1 MADDTIVELEFD
13 MADADFFLV
22 QASERAECEI
32 RLDAVYQRSDGSVL
46 QFVSVQGADPDQVLA
61 LSENA
66 PGIRAARHV
75 TGDVDSALFEFVS
88 ETAVAT
94 ALADNE
100 SVFTDVTAVAG
111 EGKLVAEVPS
121 HVDVSGVIEAFL
133 EEYPAA
139 ELAARRETDHRVPT
153 LTADQQRSRL
163 VADLT
168 DRQLQALRTAHA
180 RGYFEWPRDVRAD
193 EVAADLEVSTPTF
206 AQHLRVAE
214 RKLLDTLFEED

>member
-1 MADDTIVELEFD
+1 MPNDTIVELEFD
-13 MADADFFLV
+13 MTDADFFLV

-46 QFVSVQGADPDQVLA
+46 QFVSVKGADPEQVLD
-61 LSENA
+61 LSQDA
-66 PGIRAARHV
+66 PGIKAVRHV
-75 TGDVDSALFEFVS
+75 SGDVDSALFEFVS
-88 ETAVAT
+88 ETPVAT

-111 EGKLVAEVPS
+111 EARLVAEVPS
-121 HVDVSGVIEAFL
+121 HVNVSAVIQAFL
-133 EEYPAA
+133 EEYPSAT
-139 ELAARRETDHRVPT
+139 LAARRETDIRVPT

-163 VADLT
+163 VEGLT

-193 EVAADLEVSTPTF
+193 DVAADLDISTATF

-214 RKLLDTLFEED
+214 RKLLDTLFGED

>member
-1 MADDTIVELEFD
+1 MTNDTIVELEFD
-13 MADADFFLV
+13 MAGADFFLV

-46 QFVSVQGADPDQVLA
+46 QFVSVQGADPAQVLA
-61 LSENA
+61 LSREA
-66 PGIRAARHV
+66 PGIKDARHV
-75 TGDVDSALFEFVS
+75 SGDIESALFEFIS
-88 ETAVAT
+88 ETPVAT

-111 EGKLVAEVPS
+111 EGRLVAEVPS
-121 HVDVSGVIEAFL
+121 HVNVSRVIEAFL

-139 ELAARRETDHRVPT
+139 ELAARRETDHHIPM
-153 LTADQQRSRL
+153 LTANQQRSRL

-193 EVAADLEVSTPTF
+193 DVAADLDIATPTF

-214 RKLLDTLFEED
+214 RKLLDTLFEGT